1 MRTTITFDDD
11 VAAAV
16 TRLRRKAG
24 RGISEIVNDLIRV
37 GLQQRTERQPF
48 VQRTDDL
55 GVRLD
60 VTNIGEAL
68 DLLDGPDR
76 R

>member
-16 TRLRRKAG
+16 TRLRREAD
-24 RGISEIVNDLIRV
+24 RGISEVVNDLIRS
-37 GLQQRTERQPF
+37 GLQRRTERQPF